1 MSKRRGLPTESHM
14 RHDSHF
20 VDSLSERFGPSLGRQ
35 IPIDEIITNPDQPR
49 RSVGDLSELKASIES
64 KGVLEPILVR
74 PLADGRFRIIAGE
87 RRFRAAL
94 EAGLA
99 EVPCIELDV
108 PDNEM
113 MEIAL
118 IENLHRRDLHAFE
131 EAMGYASL
139 AEQARL
145 HAAADRRD
153 GGEVARLD
161 HRSDV
166 SPRHP
171 GRPSRGMS
179 ARRHRREIGAPR
191 DRETRRSQEDGRGDR
206 GGPDGSTRDDLRDSK
221 KVAGSG
227 KIRGRTF
234 RFVYQP
240 KDGPFKLNIS
250 FAKSRV
256 AARRAH
262 RRPARRHPPAR
273 EGRDR
278 DAEAPAPRGV
288 SRGDADRERA
298 SAIARRG

>member
-35 IPIDEIITNPDQPR
+35 IPIDEILTNPDQPR

-74 PLADGRFRIIAGE
+74 PLEDGRFRIIAGE
-87 RRFRAAL
+87 RRFRAAM

-139 AEQARL
+139 AERHGYTQAQIAETVGKSRVSITEAMAL
-145 HAAADRRD
+145 LDIPEDLREKCRRADIDARSVLLEIAKLGDRRKM
-153 GGEVARLD
+153 EAAIEAVL
-161 HRSDV
+161 
-166 SPRHP
+166 
-171 GRPSRGMS
+171 
-179 ARRHRREIGAPR
+179 
-191 DRETRRSQEDGRGDR
+191 
-206 GGPDGSTRDDLRDSK
+206 DGSTRDDIRDVK
-221 KVAGSG
+221 KGVVSG
-227 KIRGRTF
+227 KMKGRAF
-234 RFVYQP
+234 RFVYSP

-250 FAKSRV
+250 FAKTRV
-256 AARRAH
+256 QRGELIDALKDVVRQLEKGEIEMPK
-262 RRPARRHPPAR
+262 RPR
-273 EGRDR
+273 
-278 DAEAPAPRGV
+278 AEA
-288 SRGDADRERA
+288 
-298 SAIARRG
+298 

>member
-1 MSKRRGLPTESHM
+1 MQSHM

-35 IPIDEIITNPDQPR
+35 IPIDEIVTNPDQPR
-49 RSVGDLSELKASIES
+49 RSVGDLTELKASIES

-74 PLADGRFRIIAGE
+74 PLEDGRFRIIAGE
-87 RRFRAAL
+87 RRFRAAM

-139 AEQARL
+139 ADRHGYTQAQIAETVGKSRVSITEAMSL
-145 HAAADRRD
+145 LEIPEDLREKCRRADIDARSVLLEIAKLGDRRKM
-153 GGEVARLD
+153 EAAIEAVL
-161 HRSDV
+161 
-166 SPRHP
+166 
-171 GRPSRGMS
+171 
-179 ARRHRREIGAPR
+179 
-191 DRETRRSQEDGRGDR
+191 
-206 GGPDGSTRDDLRDSK
+206 DGSTRDDLRDVK
-221 KVAGSG
+221 KGVASG
-227 KIRGRTF
+227 KLKGRAF
-234 RFVYQP
+234 RFVYSP

-256 AARRAH
+256 QRAELIDALKDVI
-262 RRPARRHPPAR
+262 RQLEKGEIEMPKRPR
-273 EGRDR
+273 
-278 DAEAPAPRGV
+278 AEA
-288 SRGDADRERA
+288 
-298 SAIARRG
+298 

>member
-139 AEQARL
+139 AEKHGYTQQQIAGTVGKSRVSITEAMSLLDIPEDLREECRRADIDARSVLLEIARL
-145 HAAADRRD
+145 
-153 GGEVARLD
+153 
-161 HRSDV
+161 
-166 SPRHP
+166 
-171 GRPSRGMS
+171 
-179 ARRHRREIGAPR
+179 
-191 DRETRRSQEDGRGDR
+191 GDR
-206 GGPDGSTRDDLRDSK
+206 KKMEAAIAAVQEGSTRDDLRESK

-256 AARRAH
+256 QRAELIDVL
-262 RRPARRHPPAR
+262 RDVIRQLEKGEIDMPKRPR
-273 EGRDR
+273 
-278 DAEAPAPRGV
+278 AEA
-288 SRGDADRERA
+288 
-298 SAIARRG
+298 

>member
-1 MSKRRGLPTESHM
+1 MSKRRGLPMESHM

-74 PLADGRFRIIAGE
+74 PLEDGRFRIIAGE
-87 RRFRAAL
+87 RRFRAAM

-139 AEQARL
+139 AERHGYTQAQIAETVGKSRVSITEAMSL
-145 HAAADRRD
+145 LDIPEDLREKCRRADIEARSVLLEIAKLGDRRTM
-153 GGEVARLD
+153 EAAIEAV
-161 HRSDV
+161 
-166 SPRHP
+166 
-171 GRPSRGMS
+171 
-179 ARRHRREIGAPR
+179 I
-191 DRETRRSQEDGRGDR
+191 
-206 GGPDGSTRDDLRDSK
+206 DGSTRDDIRDVK
-221 KVAGSG
+221 KGVASG
-227 KIRGRTF
+227 KMKGRAF
-234 RFVYQP
+234 RFVYSP

-256 AARRAH
+256 QRGELIDALKDVIRQLEKGEIEMPK
-262 RRPARRHPPAR
+262 RPR
-273 EGRDR
+273 
-278 DAEAPAPRGV
+278 AEA
-288 SRGDADRERA
+288 
-298 SAIARRG
+298 

>member
-1 MSKRRGLPTESHM
+1 MSKRRGLPMQSHM

-35 IPIDEIITNPDQPR
+35 IPIDEIVTNPDQPR

-74 PLADGRFRIIAGE
+74 PLEDGRFRIIAGE
-87 RRFRAAL
+87 RRFRAAM

-139 AEQARL
+139 AERHGYTQAQIAETVGKSRVSITEAMSL
-145 HAAADRRD
+145 LDIPEDLREKCRRADIEARSVLLEIAKLGDRRTM
-153 GGEVARLD
+153 EAAIEAV
-161 HRSDV
+161 
-166 SPRHP
+166 
-171 GRPSRGMS
+171 
-179 ARRHRREIGAPR
+179 I
-191 DRETRRSQEDGRGDR
+191 
-206 GGPDGSTRDDLRDSK
+206 DGSTRDDIRDVK
-221 KVAGSG
+221 KGVASG
-227 KIRGRTF
+227 KMKGRAF
-234 RFVYQP
+234 RFVYSP

-250 FAKSRV
+250 FAKTRV
-256 AARRAH
+256 QRGELIDALKDVIRQLEKGEIDMPK
-262 RRPARRHPPAR
+262 RPR
-273 EGRDR
+273 
-278 DAEAPAPRGV
+278 AEA
-288 SRGDADRERA
+288 
-298 SAIARRG
+298 

>member
-139 AEQARL
+139 ADKHGYTQQQIAETVGKSRVSITEAMSLLDIPEDLREECRRADIDARSVLIEIARL
-145 HAAADRRD
+145 
-153 GGEVARLD
+153 
-161 HRSDV
+161 
-166 SPRHP
+166 
-171 GRPSRGMS
+171 
-179 ARRHRREIGAPR
+179 
-191 DRETRRSQEDGRGDR
+191 GDR
-206 GGPDGSTRDDLRDSK
+206 KKMEAAIEAVQDGSTRDDLRESK

-256 AARRAH
+256 QRGELIDVLRDVI
-262 RRPARRHPPAR
+262 RQLEKGEIDMPKRPR
-273 EGRDR
+273 
-278 DAEAPAPRGV
+278 AEA
-288 SRGDADRERA
+288 
-298 SAIARRG
+298 

>member
-1 MSKRRGLPTESHM
+1 MSKRRGLPMQSHM

-35 IPIDEIITNPDQPR
+35 IPIDEIVTNPDQPR

-74 PLADGRFRIIAGE
+74 PLEDGRFRIIAGE
-87 RRFRAAL
+87 RRFRAAM

-139 AEQARL
+139 AERHGYTQAQIAETVGKSRVSITEAMSL
-145 HAAADRRD
+145 LDIPEDLREKCRRADIEARSVLLEIAKLGDRRTM
-153 GGEVARLD
+153 EAAIEAV
-161 HRSDV
+161 
-166 SPRHP
+166 
-171 GRPSRGMS
+171 
-179 ARRHRREIGAPR
+179 I
-191 DRETRRSQEDGRGDR
+191 
-206 GGPDGSTRDDLRDSK
+206 DGSTRDDIRDVK
-221 KVAGSG
+221 KGVASG
-227 KIRGRTF
+227 KMKGRAF
-234 RFVYQP
+234 RFVYSP

-250 FAKSRV
+250 FAKTRV
-256 AARRAH
+256 QRGELIDALKDVIRQLEKGEIEMPK
-262 RRPARRHPPAR
+262 RPR
-273 EGRDR
+273 
-278 DAEAPAPRGV
+278 AEA
-288 SRGDADRERA
+288 
-298 SAIARRG
+298 

>member
-1 MSKRRGLPTESHM
+1 MESHM

-35 IPIDEIITNPDQPR
+35 IPIDEIVTNPDQPR

-118 IENLHRRDLHAFE
+118 IENLHRRDLHPFE

-139 AEQARL
+139 AERHGYTQQTIAESVGKSRVSITEAMSLLDIPEDLREECRRADIDARSVLLEIARL
-145 HAAADRRD
+145 GDRRRM
-153 GGEVARLD
+153 EAAIEAVL
-161 HRSDV
+161 H
-166 SPRHP
+166 
-171 GRPSRGMS
+171 
-179 ARRHRREIGAPR
+179 
-191 DRETRRSQEDGRGDR
+191 
-206 GGPDGSTRDDLRDSK
+206 GSTRDDLRDVK
-221 KVAGSG
+221 KGAASG
-227 KIRGRTF
+227 RMKGRAF
-234 RFVYQP
+234 RFVYSP

-256 AARRAH
+256 QRAELIDVLKDVI
-262 RRPARRHPPAR
+262 RQLEKGEIEMPKRPR
-273 EGRDR
+273 
-278 DAEAPAPRGV
+278 AEA
-288 SRGDADRERA
+288 
-298 SAIARRG
+298 